1 MGRTR
6 TLDRALSRSGTGSRT
21 QACAWI
27 EAGRVRVNGRVVKDP
42 GKWIDPAVD
51 RITLDGEQVR
61 AIERVFLALHKPKG
75 YLTTRTDPQGR
86 ATVYDLLGELPA
98 WVAPVGRLDRDT
110 SGLLLFTNDS
120 DLADRINDPEHHLPK
135 TYVVTTRREVAD
147 ADLERLARGLE
158 LDDGPT
164 RPAIVRRLEPDGK
177 HARIEL
183 VLREGRNRQVR
194 RMLEAVG
201 HKVVALER
209 IAIGP
214 VKLGELSAGQMRP
227 LTRAELA
234 VLRAARDRKPVRRR
248 ARPTGTKRA
257 R

>member
-6 TLDRALSRSGTGSRT
+6 TLDRALSRSGAGSRT

-42 GKWIDPAVD
+42 GKWIDPASD
-51 RITLDGEQVR
+51 RVTLDGEEVR
-61 AIERVFLALHKPKG
+61 AIEHVYLALHKPKG
-75 YLTTRTDPQGR
+75 YLTTRSDPAGR
-86 ATVYDLLGELPA
+86 ATVYDLFGELPA

-120 DLADRINDPEHHLPK
+120 DLADRITDPEHHLPK
-135 TYVVTTRREVAD
+135 TYVVTTRREVDDEA
-147 ADLERLARGLE
+147 LERLARGLE

-164 RPAIVRRLEPDGK
+164 RPAKVRRLAPDGK
-177 HARIEL
+177 RARIEI

-201 HKVVALER
+201 HKVMALER

-214 VKLGELSAGQMRP
+214 VRLGDLAPGKSRP

-234 VLRAARDRKPVRRR
+234 ALRAGTSREPTRRR
-248 ARPTGTKRA
+248 SNPSSTKRA

>member
-1 MGRTR
+1 MDRTR
-6 TLDRALSRSGTGSRT
+6 TLDRALSRSGAGSRT
-21 QACAWI
+21 QARAWI
-27 EAGRVRVNGRVVKDP
+27 EAGRVRVNGRVVRDP
-42 GKWIDPAVD
+42 GQWVDPTSD
-51 RITLDGEQVR
+51 RITLDGDDLR
-61 AIERVFLALHKPKG
+61 AAQRVYLALHKPKG
-75 YLTTRTDPQGR
+75 YLTTRSDPQGR

-120 DLADRINDPEHHLPK
+120 DLADRITDPEHHLPK
-135 TYVVTTRREVAD
+135 TYVVATRREVEDEA
-147 ADLERLARGLE
+147 LERLAKGLE

-164 RPAIVRRLEPDGK
+164 RPAKVRRLEPEGK
-177 HARIEL
+177 RARIEL

-214 VKLGELSAGQMRP
+214 VRLAGLAVGSHRP
-227 LTRAELA
+227 LTRAELTG
-234 VLRAARDRKPVRRR
+234 LRGVSARKPTARRGR
-248 ARPTGTKRA
+248 GAAAKRA

>member
-6 TLDRALSRSGTGSRT
+6 TLDRALSRFGAGSRT

-42 GKWIDPAVD
+42 GKWIDPTSD

-61 AIERVFLALHKPKG
+61 PVERVHLALHKPKG
-75 YLTTRTDPQGR
+75 YVTTRSDPEGR

-98 WVAPVGRLDRDT
+98 WIAPVGRLDRDT

-120 DLADRINDPEHHLPK
+120 DLADRITDPEHHLPK
-135 TYVVTTRREVAD
+135 TYVVTTRRE
-147 ADLERLARGLE
+147 LEDEALARLARGIE

-164 RPAIVRRLEPDGK
+164 RPAQVRRLAPDGK
-177 HARIEL
+177 RARIEI

-214 VKLGELSAGQMRP
+214 VKLGELAAGKLRP
-227 LTRAELA
+227 LTRAEVA
-234 VLRAARDRKPVRRR
+234 ALR
-248 ARPTGTKRA
+248 GTKEREGSRLRSRKA
-257 R
+257 APKRQR

>member
-6 TLDRALSRSGTGSRT
+6 TLDRALSRSGAGSRT

-27 EAGRVRVNGRVVKDP
+27 EAGRVRVNGRIVKDP
-42 GKWIDPAVD
+42 GKWVDPASD
-51 RITLDGEQVR
+51 RITLDGEAVR
-61 AIERVFLALHKPKG
+61 AVERVYFALHKPKG
-75 YLTTRTDPQGR
+75 YLTTRSDPAGR

-120 DLADRINDPEHHLPK
+120 DLADRITDPEHHFAK
-135 TYVVTTRREVAD
+135 TYVVSTRREVED
-147 ADLERLARGLE
+147 EGLEQLARGLE

-164 RPAIVRRLEPDGK
+164 RPAKVRRLAPDGK
-177 HARIEL
+177 VARIEI

-201 HKVVALER
+201 HKVIALER

-214 VKLGELSAGQMRP
+214 VKLGELAAGQMRP
-227 LTRAELA
+227 LTRAEIA
-234 VLRAARDRKPVRRR
+234 GLR
-248 ARPTGTKRA
+248 GTKEREVGRLRSRKA
-257 R
+257 APKRQR

>member
-6 TLDRALSRSGTGSRT
+6 TLDRALSRSGAGSRT

-42 GKWIDPAVD
+42 GKWIDPASD

-61 AIERVFLALHKPKG
+61 AVERIYLALHKPKG
-75 YLTTRTDPQGR
+75 YVTTRSDPEGR

-135 TYVVTTRREVAD
+135 SYVVTTWREVED
-147 ADLERLARGLE
+147 EGLERLARGLE

-164 RPAIVRRLEPDGK
+164 RPTKVRRLEPNGK
-177 HARIEL
+177 RARIEI

-209 IAIGP
+209 VAIGM
-214 VKLGELSAGQMRP
+214 VCLGDLAVGQSRS

-234 VLRAARDRKPVRRR
+234 WLRGTKGREAKGRRNRAAP
-248 ARPTGTKRA
+248 KRA